1 MQQSRVKN
9 NHTMSNT
16 EQIAHV
22 RALEDGSYE
31 AQPLLDHLHG
41 VAELAQSYAEHITDY
56 PEFGEIGYLLGLL
69 HDLGKYQEGFQRY
82 IRQQSGLDPTLNGWR
97 TPHSPAGARY
107 AYELKQVGGNQQLL
121 KILSLCIGAHHRG
134 LYDDSE
140 WRGQVIEPSDT
151 KRAVANLVK
160 GLKPEASQLEELLH
174 KASLDKVTTVWNEL
188 DEKNYQLLVRMLFS
202 CLVDADCLDT
212 ERFMSPDKSLVRQSA
227 KASLEQMRAQLEE
240 YVSHFNREGRIN
252 EARAAFLDQ
261 CRTHGRTAKRKIYS
275 LTLPTGAGK
284 TVSSMMWALEHAIA
298 QGCERIIYVIPYT
311 SIITQ
316 TAQTFRD
323 IFGADQVLEHH
334 SDVDA
339 KERLDEAMEYTKLM
353 TENWDVPL
361 VVTTNVQFFESLYA
375 HRVSRCRKLHNI
387 CNSVVVFDEV
397 QMFPPRLLN
406 PILRVVESLH
416 YAFRVEPLFCTATLP
431 VFDKDIL
438 SDSKRI
444 GHEFFF
450 LEERIQEVVPY
461 DAGRFAPFDKVRY
474 HWDLLKLSTEEL
486 AERLTEHESFLC
498 IVNSRNDAARLYTAL
513 QAQDKSGEGLIHL
526 SRRMCSAHIQERI
539 EEIRRRLK
547 AGEPVRVVSTQ
558 LVEAGVDLDFPVVY
572 RAMAGLDSVM
582 QAAGRC
588 NREGRM
594 AEPGEVY
601 IFRLTDGTD
610 IPGEMSWAQGALE
623 DLLDRLTEQGAP
635 QRAEIERYYKAFY
648 NDVDCFDNKKD
659 KEVSKL
665 LWDEGDDRCEELRF
679 DYETASENFKYIE
692 NQDTPIVIPYG
703 DAGKAIIKKLQ
714 SNLPLTRQEYRQM
727 NRLTVGLKQKDCLT
741 LRGSISVSE
750 GGIAYLTDDKLYSAE
765 TGIQIIDQ
773 TLIFMGV

>member
-1 MQQSRVKN
+1 
-9 NHTMSNT
+9 MSNT

-31 AQPLLDHLHG
+31 TQPLLDHLHG
-41 VAELAQSYAEHITDY
+41 VAEMAQSYAERITDY
-56 PEFGEIGYLLGLL
+56 PELGEIGYLLGLL

-97 TPHSPAGARY
+97 IPHSPAGARY
-107 AYELKQVGGNQQLL
+107 AYDLTQVGGNQQLL

-134 LYDDSE
+134 LYNDSE
-140 WRGQVIEPSDT
+140 WRGQVVRSSDT
-151 KRAVANLVK
+151 ERAVADLVR
-160 GLKPEASQLEELLH
+160 GLQPEASQLEEPLH
-174 KASLDKVTTVWNEL
+174 KASLDKVATVWNEL
-188 DEKNYQLLVRMLFS
+188 DEDDYQLLVRMLFS
-202 CLVDADCLDT
+202 CLVDADFLDT
-212 ERFMSPDKSLVRQSA
+212 ERFMTPDKSLVRQNA
-227 KASLEQMRAQLEE
+227 KASPEEMRKQLEQMRAQLEE

-261 CRTHGRTAKRKIYS
+261 CRSHGRTAKRKIYS

-298 QGCERIIYVIPYT
+298 KGFERIIYVIPYT

-334 SDVDA
+334 SDVDV
-339 KERLDEAMEYTKLM
+339 KERPDEAMEYTKLM

-361 VVTTNVQFFESLYA
+361 IVTTNVQFFESLYA

-416 YAFRVEPLFCTATLP
+416 YVFRVEPLFCTATLP

-450 LEERIQEVVPY
+450 LEEPIQEVVPY
-461 DAGRFAPFDKVRY
+461 DAKLFAPFDKVRY
-474 HWDLLKLSTEEL
+474 HWDPLRLSTEEL

-498 IVNSRNDAARLYTAL
+498 IVNSRKDAARLYTAL
-513 QAQDKSGEGLIHL
+513 QAQEKSGEGLIHL

-601 IFRLTDGTD
+601 IFSLTDGTNAL
-610 IPGEMSWAQGALE
+610 GEMSWAQGALE
-623 DLLDRLTEQGAP
+623 DLLNRLAQQGAP
-635 QRAEIERYYKAFY
+635 QREEIERYYKAFY

-659 KEVSKL
+659 KEVSKR
-665 LWDEGDDRCEELRF
+665 LWGEDNDRCEELRF
-679 DYETASENFKYIE
+679 DYETASEFFRYIE
-692 NQDTPIVIPYG
+692 DQSTAIVVPYG
-703 DAGKAIIKKLQ
+703 KEGKAIVKKLQ
-714 SNLPLTRQEYRQM
+714 SNLPLTRQEYRKM
-727 NRLTVGLKQKDCLT
+727 NRLTVSLYEKDCLT
-741 LRGSISVSE
+741 LGSSISVSE
-750 GGIAYLTDDKLYSAE
+750 SGIAYLADDKLYSAE

-773 TLIFMGV
+773 TSTFMTA

>member
-1 MQQSRVKN
+1 MN
-9 NHTMSNT
+9 DT

-22 RALEDGSYE
+22 RVLEDDSYE
-31 AQPLLDHLHG
+31 TQPLLDHLHG
-41 VAELAQSYAEHITDY
+41 VAEMAQSYAERITTY
-56 PEFGEIGYLLGLL
+56 PELGEIGYLLGLL

-107 AYELKQVGGNQQLL
+107 AYDLKQVGGNQQLI

-140 WRGQVIEPSDT
+140 WRGQVVRSSDT
-151 KRAVANLVK
+151 DRAVANLVK

-174 KASLDKVTTVWNEL
+174 KASLDKATKAWNKI
-188 DEKNYQLLVRMLFS
+188 DEDDYQLLIRMLFS
-202 CLVDADCLDT
+202 CLVDADFLDT
-212 ERFMSPDKSLVRQSA
+212 ERFMSPDKSLARQSA
-227 KASLEQMRAQLEE
+227 KASLKEMRVQLEE

-252 EARAAFLDQ
+252 EVRAAFLDQ
-261 CRTHGRTAKRKIYS
+261 CRNHGRTAQRKIYS

-316 TAQTFRD
+316 TAQTFRE

-334 SDVDA
+334 SDVDV
-339 KERLDEAMEYTKLM
+339 KERPDEAMEYTKLM

-361 VVTTNVQFFESLYA
+361 IVTTNVQFFESLYA
-375 HRVSRCRKLHNI
+375 HRVCRCRKLHNI

-450 LEERIQEVVPY
+450 LEESIQEVVPY
-461 DAGRFAPFDKVRY
+461 DAKLFAPFDKVRY
-474 HWDLLKLSTEEL
+474 HWDPLRLSTEEL
-486 AERLTEHESFLC
+486 AERLTEYESFLC

-594 AEPGEVY
+594 VEPGEVY
-601 IFRLTDGTD
+601 IFSLTDGTNAF
-610 IPGEMSWAQGALE
+610 GEMSWAQGALE
-623 DLLDRLTEQGAP
+623 DLLNRLAEQGAP
-635 QRAEIERYYKAFY
+635 QRAEIEHYYRAFY
-648 NDVDCFDNKKD
+648 NDVDCFDNKRD

-665 LWDEGDDRCEELRF
+665 LWDVDDDRCEELRF
-679 DYETASENFKYIE
+679 DYETASEYFKYIE
-692 NQDTPIVIPYG
+692 DQSTSIVVPY
-703 DAGKAIIKKLQ
+703 DKAGKAIIKKLQ
-714 SNLPLTRQEYRQM
+714 SNIPLTRQEYRQM
-727 NRLTVGLKQKDCLT
+727 NRLTVSLYENDCLT
-741 LRGSISVSE
+741 LGSSISVSE
-750 GGIAYLTDDKLYSAE
+750 SGIAYLTDDKLYSTK

>member
-1 MQQSRVKN
+1 
-9 NHTMSNT
+9 MSNT

-22 RALEDGSYE
+22 RVLEDGSYE
-31 AQPLLDHLHG
+31 TQPLLDHLHG

-174 KASLDKVTTVWNEL
+174 KASLDKVAKAWSKI
-188 DEKNYQLLVRMLFS
+188 DEEDYQLLVRMLFS
-202 CLVDADCLDT
+202 CLVDADFLDT

-227 KASLEQMRAQLEE
+227 KASLKQMRAQLEE

-252 EARAAFLDQ
+252 EARAAFLEQ
-261 CRTHGRTAKRKIYS
+261 CRKHGRTAKRKIYS

-339 KERLDEAMEYTKLM
+339 KERLDEALEYTKLM

-438 SDSKRI
+438 ADSKRI

-461 DAGRFAPFDKVRY
+461 DAERFAPFDKVRY

-486 AERLTEHESFLC
+486 AERLAQHESFLC
-498 IVNSRNDAARLYTAL
+498 IVNSRNDAASLYTAL
-513 QAQDKSGEGLIHL
+513 QAQDKSSEGLIHL

-539 EEIRRRLK
+539 EEIRHRLK
-547 AGEPVRVVSTQ
+547 DGEPVRVVSTP

-635 QRAEIERYYKAFY
+635 QRGEIERYYQAFY
-648 NDVDCFDNKKD
+648 NDVNSFDNKKTQKED
-659 KEVSKL
+659 KRVSPL
-665 LWDEGDDRCEELRF
+665 LWDVDDKRCEGLRF
-679 DYETASENFKYIE
+679 EYETASENFRYIE

-741 LRGSISVSE
+741 SGSSISVSE
-750 GGIAYLTDDKLYSAE
+750 CGIAYLADDKLYSAE

-773 TLIFMGV
+773 TSTFLTA

>member
-1 MQQSRVKN
+1 
-9 NHTMSNT
+9 MSNT

-22 RALEDGSYE
+22 RALKDGSYE
-31 AQPLLDHLHG
+31 TQPLLDHLHG
-41 VAELAQSYAEHITDY
+41 VAELAQSYAERITDY
-56 PEFGEIGYLLGLL
+56 PELGEIGYLLGLL

-107 AYELKQVGGNQQLL
+107 AYNLKQVGGNQQLL

-174 KASLDKVTTVWNEL
+174 KASLNKVAKAWNKI
-188 DEKNYQLLVRMLFS
+188 DEEDYQLLVRMLFS
-202 CLVDADCLDT
+202 CLVDADFLDT
-212 ERFMSPDKSLVRQSA
+212 ERFMSPDKSLVRQNA
-227 KASLEQMRAQLEE
+227 KASLKQMRAQLEE

-261 CRTHGRTAKRKIYS
+261 CRNHGRKAQRKIYS

-461 DAGRFAPFDKVRY
+461 DAERFAPFDKVRY
-474 HWDLLKLSTEEL
+474 HWNLLKLSTEEL
-486 AERLTEHESFLC
+486 AERLGEHKSFLC
-498 IVNSRNDAARLYTAL
+498 IVNSRKDAARLHAAL
-513 QAQDKSGEGLIHL
+513 KAQDKSSEGLIHL

-539 EEIRRRLK
+539 EEIRHRLK
-547 AGEPVRVVSTQ
+547 DGEPVRVVSTP

-635 QRAEIERYYKAFY
+635 QRGEIERYYQAFY
-648 NDVDCFDNKKD
+648 NDVNSFDNKKTQKED
-659 KEVSKL
+659 KRVSPL
-665 LWDEGDDRCEELRF
+665 LWDVDDKRCEGLRF
-679 DYETASENFKYIE
+679 EYETASENFRYIE

-741 LRGSISVSE
+741 LGSSISVSE
-750 GGIAYLTDDKLYSAE
+750 CGIAYLADDKLYSAE

-773 TLIFMGV
+773 TSTFLTA

>member
-1 MQQSRVKN
+1 
-9 NHTMSNT
+9 MSNT

-31 AQPLLDHLHG
+31 TQPLLDHLHG
-41 VAELAQSYAEHITDY
+41 VAEMAQSYAERITDY
-56 PEFGEIGYLLGLL
+56 PELGEIGYLLGLL
-69 HDLGKYQEGFQRY
+69 HDLGKYQAGFQRY

-107 AYELKQVGGNQQLL
+107 AYDLKHVGGNQLLL

-140 WRGQVIEPSDT
+140 WRGQVVEPRDT
-151 KRAVANLVK
+151 ERAVADLVQ
-160 GLKPEASQLEELLH
+160 GLQPEASQLEELLH
-174 KASLDKVTTVWNEL
+174 KASLDKVATVWNEL
-188 DEKNYQLLVRMLFS
+188 DEDDYQLLVRMLFS
-202 CLVDADCLDT
+202 CLVDADFLDT
-212 ERFMSPDKSLVRQSA
+212 ERFMTPDKSFARQNA
-227 KASLEQMRAQLEE
+227 KASLKEMRAQLEE

-261 CRTHGRTAKRKIYS
+261 CRNHGRTAQRKIYS

-298 QGCERIIYVIPYT
+298 KGCERIIYVIPYT

-334 SDVDA
+334 SDVDI
-339 KERLDEAMEYTKLM
+339 KERPDEAMEYTKLM

-361 VVTTNVQFFESLYA
+361 IVTTNVQFFESLYA

-431 VFDKDIL
+431 VFDEDIL
-438 SDSKRI
+438 SDTNRI

-450 LEERIQEVVPY
+450 LEEPIQEVVPY
-461 DAGRFAPFDKVRY
+461 DAKLFAPFDKVRY
-474 HWDLLKLSTEEL
+474 HWDPLRLSTEEL
-486 AERLTEHESFLC
+486 AERLTKHESFLC

-601 IFRLTDGTD
+601 IFSLTDGTNAL
-610 IPGEMSWAQGALE
+610 GEMSWAQGALE
-623 DLLDRLTEQGAP
+623 DLLNRLAQQGAP
-635 QRAEIERYYKAFY
+635 QREEIERYYKAFY

-659 KEVSKL
+659 KEVSKR
-665 LWDEGDDRCEELRF
+665 LWGEDNDRCEELRF
-679 DYETASENFKYIE
+679 DYETASEFFRYIE
-692 NQDTPIVIPYG
+692 DQSTAIVVPYG
-703 DAGKAIIKKLQ
+703 KEGKAIVKKLQ

-727 NRLTVGLKQKDCLT
+727 NRLTVSLYEKDCLT
-741 LRGSISVSE
+741 LGSSISVSE
-750 GGIAYLTDDKLYSAE
+750 SGIAYLTNDKLYSSE

>member
-1 MQQSRVKN
+1 MNDR
-9 NHTMSNT
+9 

-31 AQPLLDHLHG
+31 TQPLLDHLHG
-41 VAELAQSYAEHITDY
+41 VAELAQSYAERITTY

-107 AYELKQVGGNQQLL
+107 AYDLKQLGGNQQLL

-140 WRGQVIEPSDT
+140 WRGQVVGSSDT
-151 KRAVANLVK
+151 KRAVANLVR
-160 GLKPEASQLEELLH
+160 GLQPEASQLAELLH
-174 KASLDKVTTVWNEL
+174 KASLGKVATAWNKL
-188 DEKNYQLLVRMLFS
+188 DEEDYQLLIRMLFS
-202 CLVDADCLDT
+202 CLVDADFLDT

-261 CRTHGRTAKRKIYS
+261 CRNHGRTAQRKIYS

-339 KERLDEAMEYTKLM
+339 KERPDEAMEYTKLM

-361 VVTTNVQFFESLYA
+361 IVTTNVQFFESLYA

-431 VFDKDIL
+431 VFDKNIL
-438 SDSKRI
+438 ADSKRI
-444 GHEFFF
+444 DHEFFF
-450 LEERIQEVVPY
+450 LEEPIQEVVPY
-461 DAGRFAPFDKVRY
+461 NAKRFAPFDKVRY
-474 HWDLLKLSTEEL
+474 HWDPLRLSPEEL

-498 IVNSRNDAARLYTAL
+498 IVNSRKDAARLYAAL
-513 QAQDKSGEGLIHL
+513 QAQEKASEGLIHL

-601 IFRLTDGTD
+601 IFRFADGKD
-610 IPGEMSWAQGALE
+610 LPGEMGWAQGALE
-623 DLLDRLTEQGAP
+623 DLLDQLAEQGAP
-635 QRAEIERYYKAFY
+635 QREAIERYYKAFY
-648 NDVDCFDNKKD
+648 NDVDCFDNKKTQKED
-659 KEVSKL
+659 KRVSPL
-665 LWDEGDDRCEELRF
+665 LWDVDDKRCEGLRF
-679 DYETASENFKYIE
+679 EYETASENFRYIE

-741 LRGSISVSE
+741 LGSSISVSE
-750 GGIAYLTDDKLYSAE
+750 CGIAYLADDKLYSAE

>member
-1 MQQSRVKN
+1 MN
-9 NHTMSNT
+9 DT

-22 RALEDGSYE
+22 RALENGSYE
-31 AQPLLDHLHG
+31 MQPLLDHLHG
-41 VAELAQSYAEHITDY
+41 VAELAQSYAERITDDA
-56 PEFGEIGYLLGLL
+56 ELGEIGYLLGLL
-69 HDLGKYQEGFQRY
+69 HDLGKYQAGFQRY
-82 IRQQSGLDPTLNGWR
+82 IRQQSGLDPTLSGWR

-107 AYELKQVGGNQQLL
+107 AYDLKQVGGNQQLL

-134 LYDDSE
+134 LYDASE
-140 WRGQVIEPSDT
+140 WKGQVVDSSDT

-160 GLKPEASQLEELLH
+160 GLQPEASQLEELLH
-174 KASLDKVTTVWNEL
+174 KASLDKVAKAWNKI
-188 DEKNYQLLVRMLFS
+188 DEDDYQLLVRMLFS
-202 CLVDADCLDT
+202 CLVDADFLDT
-212 ERFMSPDKSLVRQSA
+212 ERFMTPDKSLVRQNA
-227 KASLEQMRAQLEE
+227 KASLKEMRKQLEE

-252 EARAAFLDQ
+252 EARAAFLDL
-261 CRTHGRTAKRKIYS
+261 CRSHGRTAQRKIYS

-334 SDVDA
+334 SDVDV
-339 KERLDEAMEYTKLM
+339 KERPDEAMEYTKLM

-431 VFDKDIL
+431 VFDKNIL
-438 SDSKRI
+438 ADTRRI

-450 LEERIQEVVPY
+450 LKEPVQEVVPY
-461 DAGRFAPFDKVRY
+461 DAKLFAPFDKVRY
-474 HWDLLKLSTEEL
+474 HWDPLKLSTEEL
-486 AERLTEHESFLC
+486 AERLAQHESFLC
-498 IVNSRNDAARLYTAL
+498 IVNSRKDATRLYTAL
-513 QAQDKSGEGLIHL
+513 QAQEKASEGLIHL

-601 IFRLTDGTD
+601 IFRLDDGTD
-610 IPGEMSWAQGALE
+610 TLGEMSWAQGALE
-623 DLLDRLTEQGAP
+623 DLLDRLAEQGAP
-635 QRAEIERYYKAFY
+635 QREEIECYYKAFY
-648 NDVDCFDNKKD
+648 NDVDCFDNRMTRRED
-659 KEVSKL
+659 KRISKL
-665 LWDEGDDRCEELRF
+665 LWDVDDDRCEELRF
-679 DYETASENFKYIE
+679 DYETASEFFKYIE
-692 NQDTPIVIPYG
+692 DQSTSIVVPY
-703 DAGKAIIKKLQ
+703 DKAGIAIIKKLQ
-714 SNLPLTRQEYRQM
+714 SNIPLTRQEYRQM
-727 NRLTVGLKQKDCLT
+727 NRLTVSLYENDCLT
-741 LRGSISVSE
+741 LEGSISVNDS
-750 GGIAYLTDDKLYSAE
+750 GIAYLTDDKLYSTE

-773 TLIFMGV
+773 TSTFMTA

>member
-1 MQQSRVKN
+1 MN
-9 NHTMSNT
+9 DT

-22 RALEDGSYE
+22 RALENGSYE
-31 AQPLLDHLHG
+31 TQPLLDHLHG
-41 VAELAQSYAEHITDY
+41 VAELAQSYAERITDD
-56 PEFGEIGYLLGLL
+56 PELGEIGYLLGLL
-69 HDLGKYQEGFQRY
+69 HDLGKYQAGFQRY

-107 AYELKQVGGNQQLL
+107 AYDLKQVGGNQQLL

-134 LYDDSE
+134 LYDASE
-140 WRGQVIEPSDT
+140 WKGQVVDSSDT

-160 GLKPEASQLEELLH
+160 GLQPEASQLEELLH
-174 KASLDKVTTVWNEL
+174 KASLDKVAKAWNKI
-188 DEKNYQLLVRMLFS
+188 DEDDYQLLIRMLFS

-240 YVSHFNREGRIN
+240 SVSHFNREGRIN

-261 CRTHGRTAKRKIYS
+261 CRNHGRTAQRKIYS

-323 IFGADQVLEHH
+323 IFGANQVLEHH
-334 SDVDA
+334 SDVDV
-339 KERLDEAMEYTKLM
+339 KERPDEALEYTKLM

-450 LEERIQEVVPY
+450 LKEPVQEVVPY
-461 DAGRFAPFDKVRY
+461 DAELFAPFDKVRY

-610 IPGEMSWAQGALE
+610 TLGEMSWAQGALE
-623 DLLDRLTEQGAP
+623 DRLDRLAEQGAP
-635 QRAEIERYYKAFY
+635 QREEIERYYKAFY
-648 NDVDCFDNKKD
+648 NDVGSFDNKKD

-665 LWDEGDDRCEELRF
+665 LWDEGDDRCEGLRF
-679 DYETASENFKYIE
+679 DYETASEYFRYIE

-714 SNLPLTRQEYRQM
+714 SNIPLTRQEYRQM
-727 NRLTVGLKQKDCLT
+727 NRLTISLYENDCLT
-741 LRGSISVSE
+741 LGSSISVSE
-750 GGIAYLTDDKLYSAE
+750 SGIAYLTDDKLYSTE
-765 TGIQIIDQ
+765 TGIQIID
-773 TLIFMGV
+773 

>member
-1 MQQSRVKN
+1 
-9 NHTMSNT
+9 
-16 EQIAHV
+16 
-22 RALEDGSYE
+22 
-31 AQPLLDHLHG
+31 
-41 VAELAQSYAEHITDY
+41 
-56 PEFGEIGYLLGLL
+56 
-69 HDLGKYQEGFQRY
+69 
-82 IRQQSGLDPTLNGWR
+82 
-97 TPHSPAGARY
+97 
-107 AYELKQVGGNQQLL
+107 
-121 KILSLCIGAHHRG
+121 
-134 LYDDSE
+134 
-140 WRGQVIEPSDT
+140 
-151 KRAVANLVK
+151 
-160 GLKPEASQLEELLH
+160 
-174 KASLDKVTTVWNEL
+174 
-188 DEKNYQLLVRMLFS
+188 
-202 CLVDADCLDT
+202 
-212 ERFMSPDKSLVRQSA
+212 
-227 KASLEQMRAQLEE
+227 
-240 YVSHFNREGRIN
+240 
-252 EARAAFLDQ
+252 
-261 CRTHGRTAKRKIYS
+261 
-275 LTLPTGAGK
+275 
-284 TVSSMMWALEHAIA
+284 MWALEHAIA

-323 IFGADQVLEHH
+323 IFGGDQVLEHH

-339 KERLDEAMEYTKLM
+339 KERSDEALEYTKLM

-431 VFDKDIL
+431 VFDKNIL
-438 SDSKRI
+438 ADSKRI

-450 LEERIQEVVPY
+450 LKERIQEVVPY
-461 DAGRFAPFDKVRY
+461 DAERFAPFDKVRY
-474 HWDLLKLSTEEL
+474 HWDPLRFSTEEL
-486 AERLTEHESFLC
+486 AERLAQHESFLC

-513 QAQDKSGEGLIHL
+513 QAQEKASEGLIHL
-526 SRRMCSAHIQERI
+526 SRRMCSAHIQKRI
-539 EEIRRRLK
+539 EEIRHRLK
-547 AGEPVRVVSTQ
+547 AGEPVRVVSTP

-588 NREGRM
+588 NREGHM

-635 QRAEIERYYKAFY
+635 QRAEIERYYQAFY

-665 LWDEGDDRCEELRF
+665 LWDEGEDRCEGLRF
-679 DYETASENFKYIE
+679 DYETASENFRYIE

-714 SNLPLTRQEYRQM
+714 SNIPLTRQEYRQM
-727 NRLTVGLKQKDCLT
+727 NRLTVGLKRKDCLT
-741 LRGSISVSE
+741 LEGSISVSE
-750 GGIAYLTDDKLYSAE
+750 GGIAYLTDDKLYSTE

-773 TLIFMGV
+773 TSTFMTA

>member
-1 MQQSRVKN
+1 
-9 NHTMSNT
+9 MSNT

-31 AQPLLDHLHG
+31 TQPLLDHLHG
-41 VAELAQSYAEHITDY
+41 VAEMAQSYAERITDY
-56 PEFGEIGYLLGLL
+56 PELGEIGYLLGLL
-69 HDLGKYQEGFQRY
+69 HDLGKYQAGFQRY
-82 IRQQSGLDPTLNGWR
+82 IRQQSGLDPTLSGWR

-107 AYELKQVGGNQQLL
+107 AYDLTQEGGNQLLL

-134 LYDDSE
+134 LYNDSE
-140 WRGQVIEPSDT
+140 WRGQVVEPRDT
-151 KRAVANLVK
+151 ERAVADLVR
-160 GLKPEASQLEELLH
+160 GLQPEASQLEELLH
-174 KASLDKVTTVWNEL
+174 KASLDKVATVWNEL
-188 DEKNYQLLVRMLFS
+188 DEDDYQLLVRMLFS
-202 CLVDADCLDT
+202 CLVDADFLDT
-212 ERFMSPDKSLVRQSA
+212 ERFMTPDKSLVRQNA
-227 KASLEQMRAQLEE
+227 KASPEEMRKQLKQMLAQLEE

-261 CRTHGRTAKRKIYS
+261 CRNHGRTAKRKIYS

-298 QGCERIIYVIPYT
+298 KGCERIIYVIPYT

-334 SDVDA
+334 SDVDI
-339 KERLDEAMEYTKLM
+339 KERPDEAMEYTKLM

-361 VVTTNVQFFESLYA
+361 IVTTNVQFFESLYA

-438 SDSKRI
+438 SDSKRF

-450 LEERIQEVVPY
+450 LEEPIQEVVPY
-461 DAGRFAPFDKVRY
+461 DAKLFAPFDKVRY
-474 HWDLLKLSTEEL
+474 HWDPLRLSTEEL
-486 AERLTEHESFLC
+486 AERLIEHESFLC

-513 QAQDKSGEGLIHL
+513 QAQEKSGEGLIHL

-601 IFRLTDGTD
+601 IFSLTDGTNAL
-610 IPGEMSWAQGALE
+610 GEMSWAQGALE
-623 DLLDRLTEQGAP
+623 DLLNRLAQQGAP
-635 QRAEIERYYKAFY
+635 QREEIERYYKAFY

-659 KEVSKL
+659 KEVSKR
-665 LWDEGDDRCEELRF
+665 LWGEDNDRCEELRF
-679 DYETASENFKYIE
+679 DYETASEFFRYIE
-692 NQDTPIVIPYG
+692 DQSTSIVVPYG
-703 DAGKAIIKKLQ
+703 KEGKAIVKKLQ
-714 SNLPLTRQEYRQM
+714 SNIPLTRQEYRQM
-727 NRLTVGLKQKDCLT
+727 NRLTVSLYEKDCLT
-741 LRGSISVSE
+741 LGSSISVSE
-750 GGIAYLTDDKLYSAE
+750 SGIAYLADDKLYSAE

>member
-1 MQQSRVKN
+1 MN
-9 NHTMSNT
+9 DT

-22 RALEDGSYE
+22 RVLENGSYE
-31 AQPLLDHLHG
+31 TQPLLDHLHG
-41 VAELAQSYAEHITDY
+41 VAELAQSYAERITDY
-56 PEFGEIGYLLGLL
+56 PELGEIGYLLGLL

-82 IRQQSGLDPTLNGWR
+82 IRQQSGLDPTLSGWR

-107 AYELKQVGGNQQLL
+107 AYDLKQVGGNQQLL

-134 LYDDSE
+134 LYNASE
-140 WRGQVIEPSDT
+140 WKGQVVDSSDT
-151 KRAVANLVK
+151 KRAVADLVK
-160 GLKPEASQLEELLH
+160 GLKLEASQLEELLH
-174 KASLDKVTTVWNEL
+174 KASLDKVTKAWNKIEEE
-188 DEKNYQLLVRMLFS
+188 DYQLLVRMLFS
-202 CLVDADCLDT
+202 CLVDADFLDT

-227 KASLEQMRAQLEE
+227 KASLKQMRAQLEE

-261 CRTHGRTAKRKIYS
+261 CRNHGRTAKRKIYS

-334 SDVDA
+334 SDVDV
-339 KERLDEAMEYTKLM
+339 KERLDEALEYTKLM

-397 QMFPPRLLN
+397 QMFPSRLLN

-416 YAFRVEPLFCTATLP
+416 SAFRVDPLFCTATLP

-450 LEERIQEVVPY
+450 LEEPIQEVVPY
-461 DAGRFAPFDKVRY
+461 DAKLFAPFDKVRY

-486 AERLTEHESFLC
+486 AGRLTEHKSFLC
-498 IVNSRNDAARLYTAL
+498 IVNSRNDAARLYAAL
-513 QAQDKSGEGLIHL
+513 KAQDKSGEGLIHL

-601 IFRLTDGTD
+601 IFSLTDGTNAL
-610 IPGEMSWAQGALE
+610 GEMNWAQGALE
-623 DLLDRLTEQGAP
+623 DLLDRLAEQGAP
-635 QRAEIERYYKAFY
+635 QREEIECYYKAFY
-648 NDVDCFDNKKD
+648 NDVVSFDNKKD
-659 KEVSKL
+659 KEVSKR
-665 LWDEGDDRCEELRF
+665 LWGEDNDRCEELRF
-679 DYETASENFKYIE
+679 DYETASEYFKYIE
-692 NQDTPIVIPYG
+692 DQSTSIVVPY
-703 DAGKAIIKKLQ
+703 DKAGKAIIKKLQ

-727 NRLTVGLKQKDCLT
+727 NRLTVSLYENDCLT
-741 LRGSISVSE
+741 LGSSISVSE
-750 GGIAYLTDDKLYSAE
+750 SGIAYLTDDKLYSTE
-765 TGIQIIDQ
+765 TGIQIIDR
-773 TLIFMGV
+773 TLTFTTA

>member
-1 MQQSRVKN
+1 
-9 NHTMSNT
+9 MSNT

-31 AQPLLDHLHG
+31 TQPLLDHLHG
-41 VAELAQSYAEHITDY
+41 VAEMAQSYAERITDY
-56 PEFGEIGYLLGLL
+56 PELGEIGYLLGLL
-69 HDLGKYQEGFQRY
+69 HDLGKYQAGFQRY

-107 AYELKQVGGNQQLL
+107 AYDLTQEGGNQQLL

-140 WRGQVIEPSDT
+140 WRGQVVEPRDT
-151 KRAVANLVK
+151 ERAVADLVQ
-160 GLKPEASQLEELLH
+160 GLQPEASQLEELLH
-174 KASLDKVTTVWNEL
+174 KASLDKVATVWNEL
-188 DEKNYQLLVRMLFS
+188 DEDDYQLLVRMLFS
-202 CLVDADCLDT
+202 CLVDADFLDT
-212 ERFMSPDKSLVRQSA
+212 ERFMTPDKSLVRQNV
-227 KASLEQMRAQLEE
+227 KTSLEQMRAQLEE

-261 CRTHGRTAKRKIYS
+261 CRSHGRTAKRKIYS

-298 QGCERIIYVIPYT
+298 KGCERIIYVIPYT

-334 SDVDA
+334 SDVDI
-339 KERLDEAMEYTKLM
+339 KERPDEAMEYTKLM

-361 VVTTNVQFFESLYA
+361 IVTTNVQFFESLYA

-416 YAFRVEPLFCTATLP
+416 NVFRVEPLFCTATLP

-438 SDSKRI
+438 SDSKRF

-450 LEERIQEVVPY
+450 LKESIQEVVPY
-461 DAGRFAPFDKVRY
+461 DAKLFAPFDKVRY
-474 HWDLLKLSTEEL
+474 NWDLLKLSTEEL

-513 QAQDKSGEGLIHL
+513 QAQEKSGEGLIHL

-547 AGEPVRVVSTQ
+547 AGEPVRVISTQ

-601 IFRLTDGTD
+601 IFSLTDGTNAL
-610 IPGEMSWAQGALE
+610 GEMSWAQGALE
-623 DLLDRLTEQGAP
+623 DLLDRLAQQGAP
-635 QRAEIERYYKAFY
+635 QREEIERYYKAFY

-659 KEVSKL
+659 KEVSKR
-665 LWDEGDDRCEELRF
+665 LWGEDNDRCEELRF
-679 DYETASENFKYIE
+679 DYETASEYFKYIE
-692 NQDTPIVIPYG
+692 NQDTPIVVPY
-703 DAGKAIIKKLQ
+703 DKAGKAIIKKLQ

-727 NRLTVGLKQKDCLT
+727 NRLTVSLYEKDCLT
-741 LRGSISVSE
+741 LGSSISVSE
-750 GGIAYLTDDKLYSAE
+750 SGIAYLADDKLYSAK

>member
-1 MQQSRVKN
+1 MN
-9 NHTMSNT
+9 DT

-31 AQPLLDHLHG
+31 TQPLLDHLHG
-41 VAELAQSYAEHITDY
+41 VAELAQSYAERITDD
-56 PEFGEIGYLLGLL
+56 PELGEIGYLLGLL
-69 HDLGKYQEGFQRY
+69 HDLGKYQAGFQRY

-107 AYELKQVGGNQQLL
+107 AYDLKQVGGNQQLL

-134 LYDDSE
+134 LYDASE
-140 WRGQVIEPSDT
+140 WKGQVVDSSDT

-160 GLKPEASQLEELLH
+160 GLQPEASQLEELLH
-174 KASLDKVTTVWNEL
+174 KASLDKVAKAWNKI
-188 DEKNYQLLVRMLFS
+188 DEDDYQLLVRMLFS
-202 CLVDADCLDT
+202 CLVDADFLDS
-212 ERFMSPDKSLVRQSA
+212 ERFMSPDKSLARQSA
-227 KASLEQMRAQLEE
+227 KASLKEMRKQLED

-261 CRTHGRTAKRKIYS
+261 CRNHGRTAQRKIYS

-334 SDVDA
+334 SDVDV
-339 KERLDEAMEYTKLM
+339 KERPDEAMEYTKLM

-450 LEERIQEVVPY
+450 LKEPVQEVVPY
-461 DAGRFAPFDKVRY
+461 DAKLFAPFDKVSY
-474 HWDLLKLSTEEL
+474 HWDPLRLSTEEL
-486 AERLTEHESFLC
+486 AERLSEHESFLC
-498 IVNSRNDAARLYTAL
+498 IVNSRKDAARLYTAL
-513 QAQDKSGEGLIHL
+513 QAQEKASEGLIHL

-610 IPGEMSWAQGALE
+610 IPGEMNWAQGALE
-623 DLLDRLTEQGAP
+623 DLLDRLAEQGAP

-648 NDVDCFDNKKD
+648 NDVTSFDNKKD
-659 KEVSKL
+659 KEVFKR
-665 LWDEGDDRCEELRF
+665 LWGDYNDRCEELRF
-679 DYETASENFKYIE
+679 DYETASEFFKYIE
-692 NQDTPIVIPYG
+692 DQSTSIVVPY
-703 DAGKAIIKKLQ
+703 DKAGIAIIKKLQ

-727 NRLTVGLKQKDCLT
+727 NRLTISLYENDCLT
-741 LRGSISVSE
+741 LGSSISVSE
-750 GGIAYLTDDKLYSAE
+750 SGIAYLTDDKLYSTE

-773 TLIFMGV
+773 TSTFLTA

>member
-1 MQQSRVKN
+1 
-9 NHTMSNT
+9 MSNT

-31 AQPLLDHLHG
+31 TQPLLDHLHG
-41 VAELAQSYAEHITDY
+41 VAELAQSYAERITDY
-56 PEFGEIGYLLGLL
+56 PELGEIGYLLGLL

-107 AYELKQVGGNQQLL
+107 AYDLKQVGGNQQLL

-134 LYDDSE
+134 LYNASE
-140 WRGQVIEPSDT
+140 WKGQVVDSSDT

-160 GLKPEASQLEELLH
+160 GLQPEASQLEELLH
-174 KASLDKVTTVWNEL
+174 KASLDKVTTVWDEL
-188 DEKNYQLLVRMLFS
+188 DEKNYQLLIRMLFS
-202 CLVDADCLDT
+202 CLVDADFLDT
-212 ERFMSPDKSLVRQSA
+212 ERFMSPEKSLVRQNA

-261 CRTHGRTAKRKIYS
+261 CRNHGRTAQRKIYS

-334 SDVDA
+334 SDVDV
-339 KERLDEAMEYTKLM
+339 KERPDEAMEYTKLM

-406 PILRVVESLH
+406 PILRMVESLH
-416 YAFRVEPLFCTATLP
+416 SAFRVEPLFCTATLP

-438 SDSKRI
+438 SDSKRF

-450 LEERIQEVVPY
+450 LKEPVQEVVPY
-461 DAGRFAPFDKVRY
+461 DAKLFAPFDKVRY
-474 HWDLLKLSTEEL
+474 HWDLLQLSTEEL
-486 AERLTEHESFLC
+486 AGRLTEHKSFLC
-498 IVNSRNDAARLYTAL
+498 IVNSRNDAARLYAAL

-601 IFRLTDGTD
+601 IFSLTDGTNAL
-610 IPGEMSWAQGALE
+610 GEMNWAQGALE
-623 DLLDRLTEQGAP
+623 DLLDRLAEQGAP
-635 QRAEIERYYKAFY
+635 QREEIECYYKAFY
-648 NDVDCFDNKKD
+648 NDVDCFDNKKTREKD
-659 KEVSKL
+659 KRVSPL
-665 LWDEGDDRCEELRF
+665 LWNVDDERYEELRF
-679 DYETASENFKYIE
+679 DYETASEYFKYIE
-692 NQDTPIVIPYG
+692 DQSTSIVVPY
-703 DAGKAIIKKLQ
+703 DKAGKAIIKKLQ

-727 NRLTVGLKQKDCLT
+727 NRLTISLYEKDCLT
-741 LRGSISVSE
+741 LGSSISVSE
-750 GGIAYLTDDKLYSAE
+750 CGIAYLADDKLYSAE

>member
-1 MQQSRVKN
+1 MN
-9 NHTMSNT
+9 DT

-22 RALEDGSYE
+22 RVLEDDSYE
-31 AQPLLDHLHG
+31 TQPLLDHLHG
-41 VAELAQSYAEHITDY
+41 VAEMAQSYAERITDD
-56 PEFGEIGYLLGLL
+56 PELGEIGYLLGLL
-69 HDLGKYQEGFQRY
+69 HDLGKYQEGFQCY

-140 WRGQVIEPSDT
+140 WRGQVVHSSDT
-151 KRAVANLVK
+151 ERAVANLVK
-160 GLKPEASQLEELLH
+160 GLKLEVSQLEELLH
-174 KASLDKVTTVWNEL
+174 KASLDKAAAVWNEL
-188 DEKNYQLLVRMLFS
+188 DEKNYQLLIRMLFS
-202 CLVDADCLDT
+202 CLVDADFLDT
-212 ERFMSPDKSLVRQSA
+212 ERFMSPDKSLARQSV
-227 KASLEQMRAQLEE
+227 KASLKEMRKKLEE

-261 CRTHGRTAKRKIYS
+261 CRNHGRTAQRKIYS

-316 TAQTFRD
+316 TAQTFRE
-323 IFGADQVLEHH
+323 IFGVDQVLEHH
-334 SDVDA
+334 SDVDV
-339 KERLDEAMEYTKLM
+339 KERPDEAMEYSKLM

-361 VVTTNVQFFESLYA
+361 IVTTNVQFFESLYA

-450 LEERIQEVVPY
+450 LKEPVQEVVPY
-461 DAGRFAPFDKVRY
+461 DAERFTPFDKVRY
-474 HWDLLKLSTEEL
+474 HWNPLRLSTEEL
-486 AERLTEHESFLC
+486 AERLTEYESFLC

-513 QAQDKSGEGLIHL
+513 QAQEKASEGLIHL

-601 IFRLTDGTD
+601 IFSLTDGTKAL
-610 IPGEMSWAQGALE
+610 GEMSWAQGALE
-623 DLLDRLTEQGAP
+623 DLLDRLAEQGAP
-635 QRAEIERYYKAFY
+635 QRAEIEHYYRAFY
-648 NDVDCFDNKKD
+648 NDVDCFDNRMTRRED
-659 KEVSKL
+659 KRISKL
-665 LWDEGDDRCEELRF
+665 LWDVDDDRCEELRF
-679 DYETASENFKYIE
+679 DYETASEYFKYIE
-692 NQDTPIVIPYG
+692 DQSTSIVVPY
-703 DAGKAIIKKLQ
+703 DKAGKAIIKKLQ
-714 SNLPLTRQEYRQM
+714 SNIPLTRQEYRQM
-727 NRLTVGLKQKDCLT
+727 NRLTISLYENDCLT
-741 LRGSISVSE
+741 LGSSIFVSE
-750 GGIAYLTDDKLYSAE
+750 SGIAYLTDDKLYSTK

-773 TLIFMGV
+773 TSTFMTA

>member
-1 MQQSRVKN
+1 
-9 NHTMSNT
+9 MSNT

-31 AQPLLDHLHG
+31 TQPLLDHLHG
-41 VAELAQSYAEHITDY
+41 VAELAQSYAERITDY
-56 PEFGEIGYLLGLL
+56 PELGEIGYLLGLL
-69 HDLGKYQEGFQRY
+69 HDLGKYQAGFQRY

-107 AYELKQVGGNQQLL
+107 AYDLKQAGGSQQLL

-134 LYDDSE
+134 LYNDSE
-140 WRGQVIEPSDT
+140 WRGQVVSSSDT

-160 GLKPEASQLEELLH
+160 GLRPEAHQLEELLH
-174 KASLDKVTTVWNEL
+174 KASLDKVTAVWNEL
-188 DEKNYQLLVRMLFS
+188 DEEDYQLLVRMLFS

-261 CRTHGRTAKRKIYS
+261 CRNHGRTAKRKIYS

-339 KERLDEAMEYTKLM
+339 KERADEALEYTKLM

-431 VFDKDIL
+431 VFDKNIL
-438 SDSKRI
+438 ADSKRI

-450 LEERIQEVVPY
+450 LKEPIHEVVPY
-461 DAGRFAPFDKVRY
+461 DAERFAPFDKVRY
-474 HWDLLKLSTEEL
+474 HWDPLRLSTEEL
-486 AERLTEHESFLC
+486 AERLGEHESFLC
-498 IVNSRNDAARLYTAL
+498 IVNSRKDAARLYAAL
-513 QAQDKSGEGLIHL
+513 QAQDKSSEGLIHL
-526 SRRMCSAHIQERI
+526 SRRMCSAHIQKRI
-539 EEIRRRLK
+539 EEIRHRLK
-547 AGEPVRVVSTQ
+547 DGEPVRVVSTP

-594 AEPGEVY
+594 AAPGEVY

-623 DLLDRLTEQGAP
+623 DLLDRLSEQGAP
-635 QRAEIERYYKAFY
+635 QRAEIERYYQAFY
-648 NDVDCFDNKKD
+648 SDVDCFDNKKTKEKD
-659 KEVSKL
+659 KRVSRL
-665 LWDEGDDRCEELRF
+665 LWDVDDKRCEGLRF
-679 DYETASENFKYIE
+679 EYETASENFRYIE

-727 NRLTVGLKQKDCLT
+727 NRLTVGLKRKDCLT
-741 LRGSISVSE
+741 LEGNTSVNES
-750 GGIAYLTDDKLYSAE
+750 GIAYLTNDKLYSSE

-773 TLIFMGV
+773 TSTFLKV

>member
-1 MQQSRVKN
+1 
-9 NHTMSNT
+9 MSNT

-31 AQPLLDHLHG
+31 TQPLLDHLHG
-41 VAELAQSYAEHITDY
+41 VAEMAQSYAERITDY
-56 PEFGEIGYLLGLL
+56 PELGEIGYLLGLL
-69 HDLGKYQEGFQRY
+69 HDLGKYQAGFQRY
-82 IRQQSGLDPTLNGWR
+82 IRKQSGLDPTLNGWR

-107 AYELKQVGGNQQLL
+107 AYELKQEGGNQQLL

-134 LYDDSE
+134 LYNDSE
-140 WRGQVIEPSDT
+140 WRGQVVRSSDT
-151 KRAVANLVK
+151 ERAVADLVR
-160 GLKPEASQLEELLH
+160 GLQPEAHQLEELLH
-174 KASLDKVTTVWNEL
+174 KASLDKVATVWNEL
-188 DEKNYQLLVRMLFS
+188 DEDDYQLLVRMLFS
-202 CLVDADCLDT
+202 CLVDADFLDT
-212 ERFMSPDKSLVRQSA
+212 ERFMTPDKSLVRQNA
-227 KASLEQMRAQLEE
+227 KASPEEMRKQLKQMRAQLEE

-261 CRTHGRTAKRKIYS
+261 CRNHGRTAKRKIYS

-298 QGCERIIYVIPYT
+298 KGFERIIYVIPYT

-323 IFGADQVLEHH
+323 IFGADHVLEHH
-334 SDVDA
+334 SDVDI
-339 KERLDEAMEYTKLM
+339 KERPDEAMEYTKLM

-361 VVTTNVQFFESLYA
+361 IVTTNVQFFESLYA

-416 YAFRVEPLFCTATLP
+416 YVFRVEPLFCTATLP

-450 LEERIQEVVPY
+450 LEEPIQEVVPY
-461 DAGRFAPFDKVRY
+461 DAKLFAPFDKVRY
-474 HWDLLKLSTEEL
+474 HWDPLRLSTEEL
-486 AERLTEHESFLC
+486 AERLIEHESFLC

-513 QAQDKSGEGLIHL
+513 QAQEKSGEGLIHL

-547 AGEPVRVVSTQ
+547 AGEPVRVISTQ

-601 IFRLTDGTD
+601 IFSLTDGTNAL
-610 IPGEMSWAQGALE
+610 GEMSWAQGALE
-623 DLLDRLTEQGAP
+623 DLLNRLAQQGAP
-635 QRAEIERYYKAFY
+635 QREEIERYYKAFY

-659 KEVSKL
+659 KEVSKR
-665 LWDEGDDRCEELRF
+665 LWGEDNDRCEELRF
-679 DYETASENFKYIE
+679 DYETASEFFRYIE
-692 NQDTPIVIPYG
+692 DQSTAIVVPYG
-703 DAGKAIIKKLQ
+703 KEGKAIVKKLQ

-727 NRLTVGLKQKDCLT
+727 NRLTVSLYEKDCLT
-741 LRGSISVSE
+741 LGSSISVSE
-750 GGIAYLTDDKLYSAE
+750 SGIAYLTNDKLYSSE

>member
-1 MQQSRVKN
+1 M
-9 NHTMSNT
+9 
-16 EQIAHV
+16 
-22 RALEDGSYE
+22 
-31 AQPLLDHLHG
+31 
-41 VAELAQSYAEHITDY
+41 
-56 PEFGEIGYLLGLL
+56 
-69 HDLGKYQEGFQRY
+69 
-82 IRQQSGLDPTLNGWR
+82 
-97 TPHSPAGARY
+97 
-107 AYELKQVGGNQQLL
+107 
-121 KILSLCIGAHHRG
+121 
-134 LYDDSE
+134 
-140 WRGQVIEPSDT
+140 
-151 KRAVANLVK
+151 
-160 GLKPEASQLEELLH
+160 
-174 KASLDKVTTVWNEL
+174 
-188 DEKNYQLLVRMLFS
+188 
-202 CLVDADCLDT
+202 
-212 ERFMSPDKSLVRQSA
+212 
-227 KASLEQMRAQLEE
+227 
-240 YVSHFNREGRIN
+240 
-252 EARAAFLDQ
+252 
-261 CRTHGRTAKRKIYS
+261 
-275 LTLPTGAGK
+275 
-284 TVSSMMWALEHAIA
+284 
-298 QGCERIIYVIPYT
+298 
-311 SIITQ
+311 
-316 TAQTFRD
+316 
-323 IFGADQVLEHH
+323 LEHH

-339 KERLDEAMEYTKLM
+339 KERPDEALEYTKLM

-431 VFDKDIL
+431 VFDKNIL
-438 SDSKRI
+438 ADSKRI

-450 LEERIQEVVPY
+450 LKEPIHEVVPY
-461 DAGRFAPFDKVRY
+461 DAERFAPFDKVRY
-474 HWDLLKLSTEEL
+474 HWDPLRLSTEEL
-486 AERLTEHESFLC
+486 AERLGEHESFLC
-498 IVNSRNDAARLYTAL
+498 IVNSRKDAARLYAAL
-513 QAQDKSGEGLIHL
+513 QAQDKSSEGLIHL
-526 SRRMCSAHIQERI
+526 SRRMCSAHIQKRI
-539 EEIRRRLK
+539 EEIRHRLK
-547 AGEPVRVVSTQ
+547 DGEPVRVVSTP

-594 AEPGEVY
+594 AAPGEVY

-623 DLLDRLTEQGAP
+623 DLLDRLSEQGAP
-635 QRAEIERYYKAFY
+635 QRAEIERYYQAFY
-648 NDVDCFDNKKD
+648 SDVDCFDNKKD

-665 LWDEGDDRCEELRF
+665 LWDVDDKRCEGLRF
-679 DYETASENFKYIE
+679 EYETASENFRYIE

>member
-1 MQQSRVKN
+1 M
-9 NHTMSNT
+9 HDT

-31 AQPLLDHLHG
+31 TQPLLDHLHG
-41 VAELAQSYAEHITDY
+41 VAELAQSYAERITTY
-56 PEFGEIGYLLGLL
+56 PELGEIGYLLGLL

-82 IRQQSGLDPTLNGWR
+82 IRQQSGLDPMLNGWR

-107 AYELKQVGGNQQLL
+107 AYDLKQVGGNQQLL

-134 LYDDSE
+134 LYDASE
-140 WRGQVIEPSDT
+140 WKGQVVDSSDT

-160 GLKPEASQLEELLH
+160 GLQPEARQLEELLY
-174 KASLDKVTTVWNEL
+174 KASLDKVTAVWNEQYQE
-188 DEKNYQLLVRMLFS
+188 DYQLLIRMLFS
-202 CLVDADCLDT
+202 CLVDADFLDT
-212 ERFMSPDKSLVRQSA
+212 ERFMTPDKSLIRQSA
-227 KASLEQMRAQLEE
+227 KASLEEMRKQLEE
-240 YVSHFNREGRIN
+240 YVSHFNRDGRIN

-261 CRTHGRTAKRKIYS
+261 CRNHGRTAKRKIYS

-316 TAQTFRD
+316 TAQTFRE
-323 IFGADQVLEHH
+323 IFGANQVLEHH

-339 KERLDEAMEYTKLM
+339 KERADEALEYTKLM

-431 VFDKDIL
+431 VFDENIL
-438 SDSKRI
+438 ADSKRI

-450 LEERIQEVVPY
+450 LEEPIREVVPY
-461 DAGRFAPFDKVRY
+461 DAEHFAPFDKVRY

-486 AERLTEHESFLC
+486 AERLAEHESFLC
-498 IVNSRNDAARLYTAL
+498 IVNSRKDAARLYAAL
-513 QAQDKSGEGLIHL
+513 QAQDKSGKGLIHL

-623 DLLDRLTEQGAP
+623 DLLDRLAEQGAP
-635 QRAEIERYYKAFY
+635 QREEIERYYKAFY
-648 NDVDCFDNKKD
+648 NDVDCFDNKKTREKD
-659 KEVSKL
+659 KRVSPL
-665 LWDEGDDRCEELRF
+665 LWDVDDERCEGLRF
-679 DYETASENFKYIE
+679 DYETASENFRYIE

-727 NRLTVGLKQKDCLT
+727 NRFTISLYEKDCLN
-741 LRGSISVSE
+741 LKGSISVSE
-750 GGIAYLTDDKLYSAE
+750 SGIAYLIDDKLYSSE
-765 TGIQIIDQ
+765 TGIQIIDR
-773 TLIFMGV
+773 TLTFLDV

>member
-1 MQQSRVKN
+1 
-9 NHTMSNT
+9 MSNT

-31 AQPLLDHLHG
+31 TQPLLDHLHG
-41 VAELAQSYAEHITDY
+41 VAEMAQSYAERITDY
-56 PEFGEIGYLLGLL
+56 PELGEIGYLLGLL
-69 HDLGKYQEGFQRY
+69 HDLGKYQAGFQRY

-107 AYELKQVGGNQQLL
+107 AYDLTQEGGNQLLL

-134 LYDDSE
+134 LYNDSE
-140 WRGQVIEPSDT
+140 WRGQVVEPRDT
-151 KRAVANLVK
+151 ERAVADLVR
-160 GLKPEASQLEELLH
+160 GLQPEAHQLEELLH
-174 KASLDKVTTVWNEL
+174 KASLDKVATVWNEL
-188 DEKNYQLLVRMLFS
+188 DEDDYQLLVRMLFS
-202 CLVDADCLDT
+202 CLVDADFLDT
-212 ERFMSPDKSLVRQSA
+212 ERFMTPDKSLVRQNA
-227 KASLEQMRAQLEE
+227 KASLKQMRAQLEE

-261 CRTHGRTAKRKIYS
+261 CRNHGRTAKRKIYS

-298 QGCERIIYVIPYT
+298 KGFERIIYVIPYT

-334 SDVDA
+334 SDVDV
-339 KERLDEAMEYTKLM
+339 KERPDEAMEYTKLM

-361 VVTTNVQFFESLYA
+361 IVTTNVQFFESLYA

-416 YAFRVEPLFCTATLP
+416 YVFRVEPLFCTATLP

-450 LEERIQEVVPY
+450 LEEPIQEVVPY
-461 DAGRFAPFDKVRY
+461 DAKLFAPFDKVRY
-474 HWDLLKLSTEEL
+474 HWDPLRLSTEEL

-498 IVNSRNDAARLYTAL
+498 IVNSRKDAARLYTAL
-513 QAQDKSGEGLIHL
+513 QAQEKSGEGLIHL

-539 EEIRRRLK
+539 EEIRHRLK

-601 IFRLTDGTD
+601 IFSLTDGTNAL
-610 IPGEMSWAQGALE
+610 GEMSWAQGALE
-623 DLLDRLTEQGAP
+623 DLLDRLAQQGAP
-635 QRAEIERYYKAFY
+635 QREEIERYYKAFY

-659 KEVSKL
+659 KEVSKR
-665 LWDEGDDRCEELRF
+665 LWGEDNDRCEELRF
-679 DYETASENFKYIE
+679 DYETASEYFKYIE
-692 NQDTPIVIPYG
+692 NQDTPIVVPY
-703 DAGKAIIKKLQ
+703 DKAGKAIIKKLQ

-727 NRLTVGLKQKDCLT
+727 NRLTVSLYEKDCLT
-741 LRGSISVSE
+741 LGSSISVSE
-750 GGIAYLTDDKLYSAE
+750 SGIAYLTNDKLYSSE

>member
-1 MQQSRVKN
+1 
-9 NHTMSNT
+9 MSNT

-31 AQPLLDHLHG
+31 TQPLLDHLHG
-41 VAELAQSYAEHITDY
+41 VAEMAQSYAERITDY
-56 PEFGEIGYLLGLL
+56 PELGEIGYLLGLL
-69 HDLGKYQEGFQRY
+69 HDLGKYQAGFQRY
-82 IRQQSGLDPTLNGWR
+82 IRQQSGLDPTLSGWR

-107 AYELKQVGGNQQLL
+107 AYDLTQVGGNQQLL

-140 WRGQVIEPSDT
+140 WRGQVVEPRDT
-151 KRAVANLVK
+151 ERAVADLVR
-160 GLKPEASQLEELLH
+160 GLQPEASQLEELLH
-174 KASLDKVTTVWNEL
+174 KASLDKVATVWNEL
-188 DEKNYQLLVRMLFS
+188 DEDDYQLLVRMLFS
-202 CLVDADCLDT
+202 CLVDVDFLDT
-212 ERFMSPDKSLVRQSA
+212 ERFMSPDKSFARQNA
-227 KASLEQMRAQLEE
+227 KASLKEMRAQLEE

-261 CRTHGRTAKRKIYS
+261 CRSHGRTAKRKIYS

-298 QGCERIIYVIPYT
+298 KGCERIIYVIPYT

-334 SDVDA
+334 SDVDI
-339 KERLDEAMEYTKLM
+339 KERPDEAMEYTKLM

-361 VVTTNVQFFESLYA
+361 IVTTNVQFFESLYA

-431 VFDKDIL
+431 VFDEDIL
-438 SDSKRI
+438 SDTNRI

-450 LEERIQEVVPY
+450 LEEPIQEVVPY
-461 DAGRFAPFDKVRY
+461 DAKLFAPFDKVRY
-474 HWDLLKLSTEEL
+474 HWDPLRLSTEEL
-486 AERLTEHESFLC
+486 AERLIEHESFLC

-513 QAQDKSGEGLIHL
+513 QAQEKSGEGLIHL

-601 IFRLTDGTD
+601 IFSLTDGTNAL
-610 IPGEMSWAQGALE
+610 GEMSWAQGALE
-623 DLLDRLTEQGAP
+623 DLLNRLAQQGAP
-635 QRAEIERYYKAFY
+635 QREEIERYYKAFY

-659 KEVSKL
+659 KEVSKR
-665 LWDEGDDRCEELRF
+665 LWGEDNDRCEELRF
-679 DYETASENFKYIE
+679 DYETASEFFRYIE
-692 NQDTPIVIPYG
+692 DQSTAIVVPYG
-703 DAGKAIIKKLQ
+703 KEGKAIVKKLQ

-727 NRLTVGLKQKDCLT
+727 NRLTVSLYEKDCLT
-741 LRGSISVSE
+741 LGSSISVSE
-750 GGIAYLTDDKLYSAE
+750 SGIAYLTNDKLYSSE

>member
-1 MQQSRVKN
+1 
-9 NHTMSNT
+9 MSNT
-16 EQIAHV
+16 KQIAHV

-31 AQPLLDHLHG
+31 TQPLLDHLHG
-41 VAELAQSYAEHITDY
+41 VAELAQSYAERITDDA
-56 PEFGEIGYLLGLL
+56 ELGEIGYLLGLL

-107 AYELKQVGGNQQLL
+107 AYNLKQVGGNQQLL

-140 WRGQVIEPSDT
+140 WRGQVVRSSDT
-151 KRAVANLVK
+151 ERAVANLVK
-160 GLKPEASQLEELLH
+160 GLRPEASQLEELLH
-174 KASLDKVTTVWNEL
+174 KASLDKATKAWNKIEE
-188 DEKNYQLLVRMLFS
+188 DDYQLLVRMLFS
-202 CLVDADCLDT
+202 CLVDADFLDT
-212 ERFMSPDKSLVRQSA
+212 ERFMTPDKSLVRQSA
-227 KASLEQMRAQLEE
+227 KASLKEMRKQLEE

-261 CRTHGRTAKRKIYS
+261 CRNHGRMAQRKIYS

-334 SDVDA
+334 SDVDV
-339 KERLDEAMEYTKLM
+339 KERPDEAMEYTKLM

-416 YAFRVEPLFCTATLP
+416 SAFRVEPLFCTATLP

-450 LEERIQEVVPY
+450 LEEPIQEVVPY
-461 DAGRFAPFDKVRY
+461 DAERFAPFDKVRY

-486 AERLTEHESFLC
+486 AERLAQHESFLC

-513 QAQDKSGEGLIHL
+513 QAQEKASEGLLHL

-594 AEPGEVY
+594 AEPGDVY
-601 IFRLTDGTD
+601 IFRLDETVSL
-610 IPGEMSWAQGALE
+610 GEMSWAQGALE
-623 DLLDRLTEQGAP
+623 DLLDRLAEQGAP

-648 NDVDCFDNKKD
+648 NDVDCFDNRMTRRED
-659 KEVSKL
+659 KRISPL
-665 LWDEGDDRCEELRF
+665 LWDVDDDRCEELRF
-679 DYETASENFKYIE
+679 DYETASEYFKYIE
-692 NQDTPIVIPYG
+692 DQSTSIVVPY
-703 DAGKAIIKKLQ
+703 DKAGKAIIKKLQ
-714 SNLPLTRQEYRQM
+714 NNLPLTRQEYRQM
-727 NRLTVGLKQKDCLT
+727 NRLTVSLYENDCLT
-741 LRGSISVSE
+741 LGSSISVSE
-750 GGIAYLTDDKLYSAE
+750 SGIAYLTDDKLYSTK

-773 TLIFMGV
+773 TSTFMTA

>member
-1 MQQSRVKN
+1 MN
-9 NHTMSNT
+9 DT

-22 RALEDGSYE
+22 RVLENGSYE
-31 AQPLLDHLHG
+31 TQPLLDHLHG
-41 VAELAQSYAEHITDY
+41 VAELAQSYAERITDDA
-56 PEFGEIGYLLGLL
+56 ELGEIGYLLGLL

-82 IRQQSGLDPTLNGWR
+82 IRQQSGLDPTLSGWR

-107 AYELKQVGGNQQLL
+107 AYDLKQVGGNQQLL

-134 LYDDSE
+134 LYNASE
-140 WRGQVIEPSDT
+140 WKGQVVDSSDT
-151 KRAVANLVK
+151 KRAVADLVK
-160 GLKPEASQLEELLH
+160 GLKLEASQLEELLH
-174 KASLDKVTTVWNEL
+174 KASLDKVTKAWNKIEEE
-188 DEKNYQLLVRMLFS
+188 DYQLLVRMLFS
-202 CLVDADCLDT
+202 CLVDADFLDT

-227 KASLEQMRAQLEE
+227 KASLKQMRAQLEE

-261 CRTHGRTAKRKIYS
+261 CRNHGRTAKRKIYS

-334 SDVDA
+334 SDVDV
-339 KERLDEAMEYTKLM
+339 KERPDEAMEYTKLM

-397 QMFPPRLLN
+397 QMFPSRLLN

-416 YAFRVEPLFCTATLP
+416 SAFRVDPLFCTATLP

-450 LEERIQEVVPY
+450 LEEPIQEVVPY
-461 DAGRFAPFDKVRY
+461 DAKLFAPFDKVRY

-486 AERLTEHESFLC
+486 AGRLTEHKSFLC
-498 IVNSRNDAARLYTAL
+498 IVNSRNDAARLYAAL
-513 QAQDKSGEGLIHL
+513 KAQDKSGEGLIHL

-601 IFRLTDGTD
+601 IFRFADGTD
-610 IPGEMSWAQGALE
+610 IPGEMNWAQGALE
-623 DLLDRLTEQGAP
+623 DLLDRLAEQGTP
-635 QRAEIERYYKAFY
+635 QREEIERYYKAFY
-648 NDVDCFDNKKD
+648 NDVSSFDNKKD
-659 KEVSKL
+659 KEVSKR
-665 LWDEGDDRCEELRF
+665 LWGDYNDRCEELRF
-679 DYETASENFKYIE
+679 DYETASEFFKYIE
-692 NQDTPIVIPYG
+692 DQSTSIVVPY
-703 DAGKAIIKKLQ
+703 DKAGIAIIKKLQ
-714 SNLPLTRQEYRQM
+714 SNIPLTRQEYRQM
-727 NRLTVGLKQKDCLT
+727 NRLTVSLYENDCLT
-741 LRGSISVSE
+741 LGSSISVSE
-750 GGIAYLTDDKLYSAE
+750 SGIAYLTDDKLYSTE
-765 TGIQIIDQ
+765 TGIQIIDR
-773 TLIFMGV
+773 TLTFTTA

>member
-1 MQQSRVKN
+1 
-9 NHTMSNT
+9 MSNT
-16 EQIAHV
+16 KQIAHV
-22 RALEDGSYE
+22 RALENGSYE
-31 AQPLLDHLHG
+31 TQPLLDHLHG
-41 VAELAQSYAEHITDY
+41 VAELAQSYAERITDD
-56 PEFGEIGYLLGLL
+56 PELGEIGYLLGLL

-82 IRQQSGLDPTLNGWR
+82 IRQQSGLDPTLSGWR

-107 AYELKQVGGNQQLL
+107 AYDLKQVGGNQQLL

-140 WRGQVIEPSDT
+140 WRGQVVRSSDT
-151 KRAVANLVK
+151 ERAVANLVK
-160 GLKPEASQLEELLH
+160 GLQPEASQLEELLH
-174 KASLDKVTTVWNEL
+174 KASLDKATKAWNKI
-188 DEKNYQLLVRMLFS
+188 DEDDYQLLVRMLFS
-202 CLVDADCLDT
+202 CLVDADFLDT

-227 KASLEQMRAQLEE
+227 KASLEQMRVQLEE

-261 CRTHGRTAKRKIYS
+261 CRNHGRTAQRKIYS

-298 QGCERIIYVIPYT
+298 QGCERSIYVIPYT

-334 SDVDA
+334 SDVDV
-339 KERLDEAMEYTKLM
+339 KERPDEAMEYTKLM

-416 YAFRVEPLFCTATLP
+416 SAFRVDPLFCTATLP

-438 SDSKRI
+438 SDSKRF

-450 LEERIQEVVPY
+450 LEEPIQEVVPY
-461 DAGRFAPFDKVRY
+461 DAELFAPFDKVRY
-474 HWDLLKLSTEEL
+474 HWDPLQLSTEEL
-486 AERLTEHESFLC
+486 AERLAQHESFLC

-513 QAQDKSGEGLIHL
+513 QAQEKASEGLIHL
-526 SRRMCSAHIQERI
+526 SRRMCSAHIQKRI

-572 RAMAGLDSVM
+572 RAMAGLDSVI

-594 AEPGEVY
+594 VEPGEVY
-601 IFRLTDGTD
+601 IFSLTDGTNAL
-610 IPGEMSWAQGALE
+610 GEMNWAQGALE
-623 DLLDRLTEQGAP
+623 DLLDRLAEQGTP
-635 QRAEIERYYKAFY
+635 QREEIERYYKAFY
-648 NDVDCFDNKKD
+648 NDVTSFDNKKD
-659 KEVSKL
+659 KEVSKR
-665 LWDEGDDRCEELRF
+665 LWGEDNDRCEELRF
-679 DYETASENFKYIE
+679 DYETASEFFRYIE
-692 NQDTPIVIPYG
+692 DQSTSIVVPY
-703 DAGKAIIKKLQ
+703 DKAGKAIIKKLQ

-727 NRLTVGLKQKDCLT
+727 NRLTISLYENDCLT
-741 LRGSISVSE
+741 LGSSISVSE
-750 GGIAYLTDDKLYSAE
+750 SGIAYLTDDKLYSTE

-773 TLIFMGV
+773 TSTFLTA

>member
-1 MQQSRVKN
+1 MN
-9 NHTMSNT
+9 NT

-31 AQPLLDHLHG
+31 TQPLLDHLHG
-41 VAELAQSYAEHITDY
+41 VAEMAQSYAERITDY
-56 PEFGEIGYLLGLL
+56 REIGEIGYLLGLL
-69 HDLGKYQEGFQRY
+69 HDLGKYQAGFQRY

-107 AYELKQVGGNQQLL
+107 AYNLKQMGGNQQLL

-140 WRGQVIEPSDT
+140 WRGQVVEPRDT
-151 KRAVANLVK
+151 ERAVADLVQ
-160 GLKPEASQLEELLH
+160 GLQPEASQLEELLH
-174 KASLDKVTTVWNEL
+174 KASLDKVATVWNEL
-188 DEKNYQLLVRMLFS
+188 DEDDYQLLVRMLFS
-202 CLVDADCLDT
+202 CLVDADFLDT
-212 ERFMSPDKSLVRQSA
+212 ERFMTPDKSLVRQSA
-227 KASLEQMRAQLEE
+227 KASLKQMRAQLEE

-261 CRTHGRTAKRKIYS
+261 CRNHGRTAQRKIYS

-298 QGCERIIYVIPYT
+298 KGCERIIYVIPYT

-334 SDVDA
+334 SDVDI
-339 KERLDEAMEYTKLM
+339 KERPDEAMEYTKLM

-361 VVTTNVQFFESLYA
+361 IVTTNVQFFESLYA

-416 YAFRVEPLFCTATLP
+416 NVFRVEPLFCTATLP

-438 SDSKRI
+438 SDSKRF

-450 LEERIQEVVPY
+450 LKESIQEVVPY
-461 DAGRFAPFDKVRY
+461 DAKLFAPFDKVRY
-474 HWDLLKLSTEEL
+474 NWDLLKLSTEEL

-513 QAQDKSGEGLIHL
+513 QAQEKSGEGLIHL

-547 AGEPVRVVSTQ
+547 AGEPVRVISTQ

-601 IFRLTDGTD
+601 IFSLTDGTNAL
-610 IPGEMSWAQGALE
+610 GEMNWAQGALE
-623 DLLDRLTEQGAP
+623 DLLDRLAEQGAP
-635 QRAEIERYYKAFY
+635 QREEIERYYKSFY
-648 NDVDCFDNKKD
+648 NDVTSFDNKKD
-659 KEVSKL
+659 KEVSKR
-665 LWDEGDDRCEELRF
+665 LWGEDNDRCEELRF
-679 DYETASENFKYIE
+679 DYETASEYFKYIE
-692 NQDTPIVIPYG
+692 DQSTSIVVPY
-703 DAGKAIIKKLQ
+703 DKAGKAIIKKLQ

-727 NRLTVGLKQKDCLT
+727 NRLTVSLYENDCLT
-741 LRGSISVSE
+741 LEGSISVNDS
-750 GGIAYLTDDKLYSAE
+750 GIAYLTDDKLYSTE
-765 TGIQIIDQ
+765 TGIQIIDR
-773 TLIFMGV
+773 TLTFTTA

>member
-1 MQQSRVKN
+1 
-9 NHTMSNT
+9 MSNT

-31 AQPLLDHLHG
+31 TQPLLDHLHG
-41 VAELAQSYAEHITDY
+41 VAELAQSYAERISDY
-56 PEFGEIGYLLGLL
+56 PELGEIGYLLGLL
-69 HDLGKYQEGFQRY
+69 HDLGKYQAGFQRY

-107 AYELKQVGGNQQLL
+107 AYDLKQAGGSQQLL

-134 LYDDSE
+134 LYNDSE
-140 WRGQVIEPSDT
+140 WRGQVVSSSDT

-160 GLKPEASQLEELLH
+160 GLLPEALQLEELLH
-174 KASLDKVTTVWNEL
+174 KASLDKVATMWDKL
-188 DEKNYQLLVRMLFS
+188 DEEDYQLLVRMLFS
-202 CLVDADCLDT
+202 CLVDADFLDT

-227 KASLEQMRAQLEE
+227 KASLEQMLAQLEE

-339 KERLDEAMEYTKLM
+339 KERPDEALEYTKLM

-431 VFDKDIL
+431 VFDKNIL
-438 SDSKRI
+438 ADSKRI

-450 LEERIQEVVPY
+450 LKERIQEVVPY
-461 DAGRFAPFDKVRY
+461 DAERFAPFDKVRY
-474 HWDLLKLSTEEL
+474 HWDPLRLSTEEL
-486 AERLTEHESFLC
+486 AERLGEHKSFLC
-498 IVNSRNDAARLYTAL
+498 IVNSRKDAARLHAAL
-513 QAQDKSGEGLIHL
+513 KAQDKSSEGLIHL

-539 EEIRRRLK
+539 EEIRHRLK
-547 AGEPVRVVSTQ
+547 DGKPVRVVSTP

-601 IFRLTDGTD
+601 IFRLTDVTD

-635 QRAEIERYYKAFY
+635 QRGEIERYYQAFY
-648 NDVDCFDNKKD
+648 NDVNSFDNKKTQKED
-659 KEVSKL
+659 KRVSPL
-665 LWDEGDDRCEELRF
+665 LWDVDDKRCEGLRF
-679 DYETASENFKYIE
+679 EYETASENFRYIE

-727 NRLTVGLKQKDCLT
+727 NRLTVGLKRKDCLT
-741 LRGSISVSE
+741 LEGNASVNE
-750 GGIAYLTDDKLYSAE
+750 NGIAYLTNDKLYSSE

>member
-1 MQQSRVKN
+1 MN
-9 NHTMSNT
+9 DT

-22 RALEDGSYE
+22 RTLEDGSYE
-31 AQPLLDHLHG
+31 TQPLLDHLHG
-41 VAELAQSYAEHITDY
+41 VAELAQSYAERITTY
-56 PEFGEIGYLLGLL
+56 LELGEIGYLLGLL

-82 IRQQSGLDPTLNGWR
+82 IRQQSGLDPTLSGWH

-107 AYELKQVGGNQQLL
+107 AYDLKQVGGNQQLL

-140 WRGQVIEPSDT
+140 WRGQVVRSSDT
-151 KRAVANLVK
+151 ERAVANLVK
-160 GLKPEASQLEELLH
+160 GIKLEASQLEELLQ
-174 KASLDKVTTVWNEL
+174 KASLDKVTKAWNKI
-188 DEKNYQLLVRMLFS
+188 DEEDYQLLIRMLFS
-202 CLVDADCLDT
+202 CLVDADFLDT
-212 ERFMSPDKSLVRQSA
+212 ERFMSPDKSLARQSA
-227 KASLEQMRAQLEE
+227 KASLEQMRTQLEE

-261 CRTHGRTAKRKIYS
+261 CRNHGRTAKRKIYS

-339 KERLDEAMEYTKLM
+339 KERLDEALEYTKLM

-375 HRVSRCRKLHNI
+375 HRVSLCRKLHNI

-406 PILRVVESLH
+406 PILRMVESLH

-438 SDSKRI
+438 SDSKRF

-450 LEERIQEVVPY
+450 LKEPVQEVVPY
-461 DAGRFAPFDKVRY
+461 DAKLFAPFDKVRY
-474 HWDLLKLSTEEL
+474 HWDLLQLSTEEL
-486 AERLTEHESFLC
+486 AGRLTEHKSFLC
-498 IVNSRNDAARLYTAL
+498 IVNSRNDVARLYVAL

-601 IFRLTDGTD
+601 IFSLTDGTNVL
-610 IPGEMSWAQGALE
+610 GEMNWAQGALE
-623 DLLDRLTEQGAP
+623 DLLDRLAEQGAP
-635 QRAEIERYYKAFY
+635 QREEIECYYKAFY
-648 NDVDCFDNKKD
+648 NDVDCFDNKRD
-659 KEVSKL
+659 KEVSKR
-665 LWDEGDDRCEELRF
+665 LWGEDNDRCEELRF
-679 DYETASENFKYIE
+679 DYETASEYFKYIE
-692 NQDTPIVIPYG
+692 DQSTSIVVPY
-703 DAGKAIIKKLQ
+703 DKAGKAIIKKLQ
-714 SNLPLTRQEYRQM
+714 SNIPLTRQEYRQM
-727 NRLTVGLKQKDCLT
+727 NRLTISLYEKDCLT
-741 LRGSISVSE
+741 LGSSISVSE
-750 GGIAYLTDDKLYSAE
+750 CGIAYLTDDELYSTD
-765 TGIQIIDQ
+765 TGIQIIDR
-773 TLIFMGV
+773 TSTFLDV

>member
-1 MQQSRVKN
+1 
-9 NHTMSNT
+9 MSNT

-31 AQPLLDHLHG
+31 TQPLLDHLHG
-41 VAELAQSYAEHITDY
+41 VAEMAQSYAERITDY
-56 PEFGEIGYLLGLL
+56 REIGEIGYLLGLL

-82 IRQQSGLDPTLNGWR
+82 IRKQSGLDPTLSGWR

-107 AYELKQVGGNQQLL
+107 AYDLKQMGGNQQLL

-134 LYDDSE
+134 LYDDPE
-140 WRGQVIEPSDT
+140 WRGPVVEPRDT
-151 KRAVANLVK
+151 ERAVADLVR
-160 GLKPEASQLEELLH
+160 GLQPEASQLEELLH
-174 KASLDKVTTVWNEL
+174 KASLDKVATVWNEL
-188 DEKNYQLLVRMLFS
+188 DEDDYQLLVRMLFS
-202 CLVDADCLDT
+202 CLVDADFLDT
-212 ERFMSPDKSLVRQSA
+212 ERFMTPDKSLVRQNA
-227 KASLEQMRAQLEE
+227 KASLKQMRAQLEE

-261 CRTHGRTAKRKIYS
+261 CRNHGRTAKRKIYS

-298 QGCERIIYVIPYT
+298 KGCERIIYVIPYT

-334 SDVDA
+334 SDVDI
-339 KERLDEAMEYTKLM
+339 KERPDEAMEYTKLM

-361 VVTTNVQFFESLYA
+361 IVTTNVQFFESLYA

-416 YAFRVEPLFCTATLP
+416 NVFRVEPLFCTATLP
-431 VFDKDIL
+431 VFDKNIL
-438 SDSKRI
+438 SDSKRF

-450 LEERIQEVVPY
+450 LKESIQEVVPY
-461 DAGRFAPFDKVRY
+461 DAKLFAPFDKVRY
-474 HWDLLKLSTEEL
+474 HWDPLRLSTEEL
-486 AERLTEHESFLC
+486 AERLTKHESFLC

-513 QAQDKSGEGLIHL
+513 QAQEKSGEGLIHL

-601 IFRLTDGTD
+601 IFSLTDGTNAL
-610 IPGEMSWAQGALE
+610 GEMSWAQGALE
-623 DLLDRLTEQGAP
+623 DLLDRLAQQGAP
-635 QRAEIERYYKAFY
+635 QREEIERYYKAFY

-659 KEVSKL
+659 KEVSKR
-665 LWDEGDDRCEELRF
+665 LWGEDNDRCEELRF
-679 DYETASENFKYIE
+679 DYETASEFFRYIE
-692 NQDTPIVIPYG
+692 DQSTAIVVPYG

-727 NRLTVGLKQKDCLT
+727 NRLTVSLYEKDCLT
-741 LRGSISVSE
+741 LGSSISVSE
-750 GGIAYLTDDKLYSAE
+750 SSIAYLADDKLYSAK

>member
-1 MQQSRVKN
+1 
-9 NHTMSNT
+9 MSNT

-22 RALEDGSYE
+22 RALENGSYE
-31 AQPLLDHLHG
+31 TQPLLDHLHG
-41 VAELAQSYAEHITDY
+41 VAELAQSYAERITDY
-56 PEFGEIGYLLGLL
+56 PELGEIGYLLGLL
-69 HDLGKYQEGFQRY
+69 HDLGKYQAGFQQY

-107 AYELKQVGGNQQLL
+107 AYDLKQAGGNQQLL

-140 WRGQVIEPSDT
+140 WRGQVVSSSDT

-160 GLKPEASQLEELLH
+160 GLQPEASQLEELLH
-174 KASLDKVTTVWNEL
+174 KASLDKVTTVWDEL

-261 CRTHGRTAKRKIYS
+261 CRNHGRTAQRKIYS

-339 KERLDEAMEYTKLM
+339 KERSDESLEYTKLM

-431 VFDKDIL
+431 VFDKNIL
-438 SDSKRI
+438 ADSKRI

-450 LEERIQEVVPY
+450 LKERIQEVVPY
-461 DAGRFAPFDKVRY
+461 DAERFAPFDKVRY
-474 HWDLLKLSTEEL
+474 HWDPLRLSTEEL
-486 AERLTEHESFLC
+486 AERLGEHKSFLC
-498 IVNSRNDAARLYTAL
+498 IVNSRKDAARLHAAL
-513 QAQDKSGEGLIHL
+513 KAQDKSSEGLIHL

-539 EEIRRRLK
+539 EEIRHRLK
-547 AGEPVRVVSTQ
+547 DGEPVRVVSTP

-635 QRAEIERYYKAFY
+635 QRGEIECYYQAFY
-648 NDVDCFDNKKD
+648 NDVNSFDNKKTQKED
-659 KEVSKL
+659 KRVSPL
-665 LWDEGDDRCEELRF
+665 LWDVDDKRCEGLRF
-679 DYETASENFKYIE
+679 EYETASENFKYIE
-692 NQDTPIVIPYG
+692 NQSTAIVVPYG
-703 DAGKAIIKKLQ
+703 KEGKAIVKKLQ

-741 LRGSISVSE
+741 LEGNTSVNES
-750 GGIAYLTDDKLYSAE
+750 GVTYLTNDKLYSSE

-773 TLIFMGV
+773 TSTFMTA

>member
-1 MQQSRVKN
+1 MN
-9 NHTMSNT
+9 DT

-22 RALEDGSYE
+22 RVLEDDSYE
-31 AQPLLDHLHG
+31 TQPLLDHLHG
-41 VAELAQSYAEHITDY
+41 VAEMAQSYAERITDY
-56 PEFGEIGYLLGLL
+56 PELGEIGYLLGLL

-107 AYELKQVGGNQQLL
+107 AYDLKQVGGNQQLI

-140 WRGQVIEPSDT
+140 WRGQVVRSSDT

-160 GLKPEASQLEELLH
+160 GLKLEASQLEELLH
-174 KASLDKVTTVWNEL
+174 KASLDKVATVWNEL
-188 DEKNYQLLVRMLFS
+188 DEDDYQLLVRMLFS
-202 CLVDADCLDT
+202 CLVDADFLDT
-212 ERFMSPDKSLVRQSA
+212 ERFMSPDKRLARQSA
-227 KASLEQMRAQLEE
+227 KASLEQMRKQLEE

-261 CRTHGRTAKRKIYS
+261 CRNHGRTAQRKIYS

-316 TAQTFRD
+316 TAQTFRE

-334 SDVDA
+334 SDVDV
-339 KERLDEAMEYTKLM
+339 KERPDEAVEYSKLM

-361 VVTTNVQFFESLYA
+361 IVTTNVQFFESLYA

-450 LEERIQEVVPY
+450 LEEPVQEVVPY
-461 DAGRFAPFDKVRY
+461 DAKLFAPFDKVRY
-474 HWDLLKLSTEEL
+474 YWDPLRLSTEEL
-486 AERLTEHESFLC
+486 AERLAQHESFLC

-513 QAQDKSGEGLIHL
+513 QAQEKASEGLIHL

-601 IFRLTDGTD
+601 IFSLTDGTKAL
-610 IPGEMSWAQGALE
+610 GEMSWAQGALE
-623 DLLDRLTEQGAP
+623 DLLDRLAEQGAP
-635 QRAEIERYYKAFY
+635 QREEIECYYKSFY
-648 NDVDCFDNKKD
+648 NDVDCFDNKRD
-659 KEVSKL
+659 KEVSKQ
-665 LWDEGDDRCEELRF
+665 LWDVDDDRCEELRF
-679 DYETASENFKYIE
+679 DYETASEYFKYIE
-692 NQDTPIVIPYG
+692 DQSTSIVVPY
-703 DAGKAIIKKLQ
+703 DKAGKAIIKKLQ
-714 SNLPLTRQEYRQM
+714 SNIPLTRQEYRQM
-727 NRLTVGLKQKDCLT
+727 NRLTVSLYENDCLT
-741 LRGSISVSE
+741 LGSSISVSE
-750 GGIAYLTDDKLYSAE
+750 SGIAYLTDDKLYSTK
-765 TGIQIIDQ
+765 TGIQVIDQ
-773 TLIFMGV
+773 TSTFMTA

>member
-1 MQQSRVKN
+1 MN
-9 NHTMSNT
+9 NT

-31 AQPLLDHLHG
+31 TQPLLDHLHG

-174 KASLDKVTTVWNEL
+174 KASLDKVAKAWNKI
-188 DEKNYQLLVRMLFS
+188 DEEDYQLLVRMLFS

-227 KASLEQMRAQLEE
+227 KASLKQMRAQLEE
-240 YVSHFNREGRIN
+240 YVSHLNREGRIN
-252 EARAAFLDQ
+252 EARAAFLEQ
-261 CRTHGRTAKRKIYS
+261 CRKHGRTAKRKIYS

-316 TAQTFRD
+316 TAQTFRN

-397 QMFPPRLLN
+397 QMFPSRLLN

-431 VFDKDIL
+431 VFDKNIL
-438 SDSKRI
+438 ADSKRI

-450 LEERIQEVVPY
+450 LKKRIQEVVPY
-461 DAGRFAPFDKVRY
+461 DAKLFAPFDKVRY
-474 HWDLLKLSTEEL
+474 HWDPLRLSTEEL

-498 IVNSRNDAARLYTAL
+498 IVNSRKDAARLYEAL
-513 QAQDKSGEGLIHL
+513 QAQEKASEGLIHL

-601 IFRLTDGTD
+601 IFRFADGKD
-610 IPGEMSWAQGALE
+610 LPGEMGWAQGALE
-623 DLLDRLTEQGAP
+623 DLLDQLAEQGAP
-635 QRAEIERYYKAFY
+635 QREEIECYYKAFY

-665 LWDEGDDRCEELRF
+665 LWDEGDKRCEELRF
-679 DYETASENFKYIE
+679 DYETASENFRYIE

-714 SNLPLTRQEYRQM
+714 SNIPLTRQEYRQM

-741 LRGSISVSE
+741 LEGSISVSE
-750 GGIAYLTDDKLYSAE
+750 SGIAYLTDDKLYRTE
-765 TGIQIIDQ
+765 TGIQIIDR
-773 TLIFMGV
+773 TSTFETA

>member
-1 MQQSRVKN
+1 MN
-9 NHTMSNT
+9 DT

-31 AQPLLDHLHG
+31 MQPLLDHLHG
-41 VAELAQSYAEHITDY
+41 VAELAQNYAERITDY
-56 PEFGEIGYLLGLL
+56 PELGEIGYLLGLL

-107 AYELKQVGGNQQLL
+107 AYDLKQVGGNQQLL

-134 LYDDSE
+134 LYDASE
-140 WRGQVIEPSDT
+140 WKGQVVDSSDT

-160 GLKPEASQLEELLH
+160 GLQPKASQLEELLH
-174 KASLDKVTTVWNEL
+174 KVSLDKAAAVWDKL

-202 CLVDADCLDT
+202 CLVDADFLDT
-212 ERFMSPDKSLVRQSA
+212 ERFMTPDKSLVRQSA
-227 KASLEQMRAQLEE
+227 KASLKEMRKQLEE

-261 CRTHGRTAKRKIYS
+261 CRNHGRTAQRKIYS

-334 SDVDA
+334 SDVDV
-339 KERLDEAMEYTKLM
+339 KERPDEALEYTKLM

-397 QMFPPRLLN
+397 QMFPSRLLN

-416 YAFRVEPLFCTATLP
+416 SAFRVEPLFCTATLP

-438 SDSKRI
+438 SDSKRF

-450 LEERIQEVVPY
+450 LKEPVQEVVPY
-461 DAGRFAPFDKVRY
+461 DAKLFAPFDKVRY
-474 HWDLLKLSTEEL
+474 HWDLLRLSTEEL
-486 AERLTEHESFLC
+486 AERLAQHESFLC
-498 IVNSRNDAARLYTAL
+498 IVNSRNDAAHLYAAL
-513 QAQDKSGEGLIHL
+513 KAQDKSGEGLIHL
-526 SRRMCSAHIQERI
+526 SRRMCSAHIQERL
-539 EEIRRRLK
+539 EEIRHRLK

-601 IFRLTDGTD
+601 IFRLDDGTD
-610 IPGEMSWAQGALE
+610 TLGEMSWAQGALE
-623 DLLDRLTEQGAP
+623 DLLDRLAEQGAP
-635 QRAEIERYYKAFY
+635 QREEIERYYKAFY

-659 KEVSKL
+659 KEVSKR
-665 LWDEGDDRCEELRF
+665 LWGDYNDRCEELRF
-679 DYETASENFKYIE
+679 EYETASENFRYIE

-703 DAGKAIIKKLQ
+703 NAGKAIIKKLQ

-727 NRLTVGLKQKDCLT
+727 NRLTVSLYENDCLT
-741 LRGSISVSE
+741 LGSSISVSE
-750 GGIAYLTDDKLYSAE
+750 SGIAYLTDDKLYSTE
-765 TGIQIIDQ
+765 TGIQIIDR
-773 TLIFMGV
+773 TLIFTTA